1 MVFPLRCCVM
11 VAPELQQQRYILSF
25 VFASNLSLYR
35 LYITMCL
42 TLRTIRAKRP
52 HHSCGASTRYV
63 RSINTPIK
71 NPHKKISVIPFRI
84 PQILNI
90 IDNSNVSELVCVWSC
105 LPKTYRSTHNEV
117 NFKSRII
124 FCALGY
130 ITSCWNVYIKIV
142 LEETTSLVSALR
154 THESNRLF
162 R

>member
-1 MVFPLRCCVM
+1 MVFPLGCCVM
-11 VAPELQQQRYILSF
+11 VAPELLQQRYILSF

-42 TLRTIRAKRP
+42 ALRTIRAKRP

-63 RSINTPIK
+63 RSLNTSTK

-105 LPKTYRSTHNEV
+105 LPQTYRSLHNEIFNKSCVV
-117 NFKSRII
+117 NI
-124 FCALGY
+124 
-130 ITSCWNVYIKIV
+130 
-142 LEETTSLVSALR
+142 
-154 THESNRLF
+154 RLLF
-162 R
+162 ILI

>member
-1 MVFPLRCCVM
+1 MVFPLGCCVM

-42 TLRTIRAKRP
+42 TLSTIRAKRP

-63 RSINTPIK
+63 RSINTSTK

-90 IDNSNVSELVCVWSC
+90 IDNSNVSELVSVWSATSPQTNRC
-105 LPKTYRSTHNEV
+105 LHDEILLISRIWSNKISNSILILRITFVKIIEESTH
-117 NFKSRII
+117 
-124 FCALGY
+124 
-130 ITSCWNVYIKIV
+130 
-142 LEETTSLVSALR
+142 TT
-154 THESNRLF
+154 
-162 R
+162 

>member
-1 MVFPLRCCVM
+1 MVFPLECCVM
-11 VAPELQQQRYILSF
+11 VAPELLQQRYILSF

-42 TLRTIRAKRP
+42 ILRTIRAKPP

-63 RSINTPIK
+63 RSNNTPTK

-84 PQILNI
+84 SQILNY

-105 LPKTYRSTHNEV
+105 LSPQTYRSTHNKV
-117 NFKSRII
+117 FLVSWISII
-124 FCALGY
+124 MISIY
-130 ITSCWNVYIKIV
+130 WNIHVEIV
-142 LEETTSLVSALR
+142 LEEATSFTSTIR
-154 THESNRLF
+154 SNESNRLL

>member
-1 MVFPLRCCVM
+1 M

-42 TLRTIRAKRP
+42 TLRTIRAKPP

-84 PQILNI
+84 PQILNY
-90 IDNSNVSELVCVWSC
+90 IDNSNVSELVSEWNS
-105 LPKTYRSTHNEV
+105 LSPQTYRSLHDKAFFVVCHRLTIFGFNV
-117 NFKSRII
+117 GRFFLMILWYSLIQII
-124 FCALGY
+124 
-130 ITSCWNVYIKIV
+130 
-142 LEETTSLVSALR
+142 EEATKVK
-154 THESNRLF
+154 
-162 R
+162 

>member
-1 MVFPLRCCVM
+1 MVFPLGCCVM
-11 VAPELQQQRYILSF
+11 VAPELLQQRYILSF

-63 RSINTPIK
+63 QSLNTPIK

-90 IDNSNVSELVCVWSC
+90 IDNSNVSELVCVWNTLSPQTNWS
-105 LPKTYRSTHNEV
+105 LHDEILLISRIWSNKISNSILILRSTFV
-117 NFKSRII
+117 KII
-124 FCALGY
+124 
-130 ITSCWNVYIKIV
+130 
-142 LEETTSLVSALR
+142 EESTHTT
-154 THESNRLF
+154 
-162 R
+162 

>member
-1 MVFPLRCCVM
+1 MAFPLGCCVM

-42 TLRTIRAKRP
+42 TLRTIRAKLP

-63 RSINTPIK
+63 RSINTPTK

-105 LPKTYRSTHNEV
+105 LPQTNRRCHNEV
-117 NFKSRII
+117 LNILTTIAFYILLINMLRARHASKQII
-124 FCALGY
+124 
-130 ITSCWNVYIKIV
+130 
-142 LEETTSLVSALR
+142 EETGSFTR
-154 THESNRLF
+154 
-162 R
+162 

>member
-1 MVFPLRCCVM
+1 M

-63 RSINTPIK
+63 RSINTPTK

-90 IDNSNVSELVCVWSC
+90 IDNSNVS
-105 LPKTYRSTHNEV
+105 
-117 NFKSRII
+117 
-124 FCALGY
+124 
-130 ITSCWNVYIKIV
+130 
-142 LEETTSLVSALR
+142 
-154 THESNRLF
+154 
-162 R
+162 

>member
-1 MVFPLRCCVM
+1 M

-42 TLRTIRAKRP
+42 TLRTIGAKPP

-63 RSINTPIK
+63 RSINTPTK

-84 PQILNI
+84 PQILNY

-105 LPKTYRSTHNEV
+105 LSPQTNRYSHFQVFNISSFTITYFNYRRRRSVLLIWSPLIT
-117 NFKSRII
+117 II
-124 FCALGY
+124 
-130 ITSCWNVYIKIV
+130 
-142 LEETTSLVSALR
+142 EESTQAIR
-154 THESNRLF
+154 
-162 R
+162 

>member
-1 MVFPLRCCVM
+1 MVFPLGCCVM

-42 TLRTIRAKRP
+42 TLRTIRAKLP

-63 RSINTPIK
+63 RSINTPTK

-90 IDNSNVSELVCVWSC
+90 IDNSNVSELVCVWSATS
-105 LPKTYRSTHNEV
+105 PQTNRSLHDEILLI
-117 NFKSRII
+117 SRIW
-124 FCALGY
+124 
-130 ITSCWNVYIKIV
+130 SNKI
-142 LEETTSLVSALR
+142 
-154 THESNRLF
+154 SNSILI
-162 R
+162 